1 MTAEIRHTKDGVPIF
16 DGSAELFVP
25 FKRAALTYVET
36 LEWKKRALAGPRL
49 QMALEGSAKV
59 AVQHQPP
66 GWISHEKGAEVLLN
80 FLKSHMTA
88 PSLAEAGKSISRFF
102 YNVKRRKGETMAAW
116 VVRHDESL
124 YEARRTLAEAIE
136 EYGPTTSNPRSS
148 GDLPTTSGGR
158 SHRGSPAPSVQ
169 QSSHQRSDRGP
180 FGANGLLREDD
191 EEEGQEGIDHQA
203 SEHEDGGEWTEPWWQ
218 SRDWWSSWQWQEPTG
233 YGRYWSRDT
242 QDHQWNYDVSAK
254 ATAEADRFLPDF
266 VVAWMLLQ
274 RSGLDGT
281 EKAAIIANLKNQF
294 TTERVKEALK
304 LNWSEEDLKR
314 RDQFRPSALVHDEIE
329 EAYLNEDEALES
341 PPEWFD
347 DDNKQEF
354 AHLNHEIETAL
365 QAIQHHRR
373 TLRDAREKQTMM
385 RRNRNFYPPKGDYGR
400 RPPPDNRCYRCGGNH
415 KTALCPQKPDSP
427 PKKESGGGDVHF
439 TFVTEPEATALS
451 SGEAVPHGDILS
463 LQSILEDG
471 KAIIDGGATATV
483 ASADALDRIQELNRI
498 KGSGNHLEIFFDQK
512 PSFRFGNNGR
522 TTCLSTAKLDVPMND
537 QRGSMSVHVH
547 EIPKQP
553 VLLSI
558 AALRKLGAVID
569 FQEDQ
574 CILKHVNPQR
584 VIKLERA
591 ASGHQVFPLTDDV
604 YRVSERRE
612 KPFVSLLSDHAE

>member
-1 MTAEIRHTKDGVPIF
+1 MAAEIRYTKDGVPIF
-16 DGSAELFVP
+16 DGSAEMFVP

-36 LEWKKRALAGPRL
+36 LEWKKRTLAGPRL

-66 GWISHEKGAEVLLN
+66 GWISHEKGAEALLT

-102 YNVKRRKGETMAAW
+102 YSVKRRKGETMAAW
-116 VVRHDESL
+116 VVRHDEAL

-136 EYGPTTSNPRSS
+136 EYGPTSS
-148 GDLPTTSGGR
+148 TQRGSSSLQIPSAGR
-158 SHRGSPAPSVQ
+158 SHRVSPAPSVQ
-169 QSSHQRSDRGP
+169 NSSHRRSDRGP
-180 FGANGLLREDD
+180 FGSNGLLREDD
-191 EEEGQEGIDHQA
+191 EDEDPEAQEHQSFA
-203 SEHEDGGEWTEPWWQ
+203 TGDQGGEWSEPWWQ
-218 SRDWWSSWQWQEPTG
+218 SREWWSSWQWHESG
-233 YGRYWSRDT
+233 DYGRNWSHGT
-242 QDHQWNYDVSAK
+242 QPHQWTYDVSAK
-254 ATAEADRFLPDF
+254 ATEEADRFLPDF

-294 TTERVKEALK
+294 TTEKVKDALR

-314 RDQFRPSALVHDEIE
+314 RDQFRPSALLYDEIDD
-329 EAYLNEDEALES
+329 ALVNEDEATEE
-341 PPEWFD
+341 PPEWLD
-347 DDNKQEF
+347 ETSQEEF
-354 AHLNHEIETAL
+354 AHLNSEIESAL

-373 TLRDAREKQTMM
+373 TLRDARERQTMM
-385 RRNRNFYPPKGDYGR
+385 RKNRNFFPPKGDQGR
-400 RPPPDNRCYRCGGNH
+400 RPQSDLRCYRCGGNH
-415 KTALCPQKPDSP
+415 KTAQCPQKESH
-427 PKKESGGGDVHF
+427 PKGETGGGAVHF
-439 TFVTEPEATALS
+439 TFVLEPEATALS
-451 SGEAVPHGDILS
+451 SGEAVHDGDILS

-483 ASADALDRIQELNRI
+483 ASADALDRVQELNRI
-498 KGSGNHLEIFFDQK
+498 KGSDNHLELCFDQK

-537 QRGSMSVHVH
+537 QKGSMSVHVH

-569 FQEDQ
+569 FKEDK
-574 CILKHVNPQR
+574 CILKHVDPSR
-584 VIKLERA
+584 VVQLERA

-604 YRVSERRE
+604 YRNSERRE
-612 KPFVSLLSDHAE
+612 KPFVNLLSDHAE